1 MHPKVA
7 VSLILFLFPA
17 LIAPLIILALLT
29 KLPDPLGSL
38 FLNYSFAWLWGC
50 YLLLAAGA
58 AFAYFKFKRHLA
70 LQETAQQG
78 DDKAPAD
85 DTQQMIIE
93 SPQG

>member
-29 KLPDPLGSL
+29 KLPDPFGPL

-70 LQETAQQG
+70 LQEAAHQENGQ
-78 DDKAPAD
+78 APAD
-85 DTQQMIIE
+85 DTQQIIAE